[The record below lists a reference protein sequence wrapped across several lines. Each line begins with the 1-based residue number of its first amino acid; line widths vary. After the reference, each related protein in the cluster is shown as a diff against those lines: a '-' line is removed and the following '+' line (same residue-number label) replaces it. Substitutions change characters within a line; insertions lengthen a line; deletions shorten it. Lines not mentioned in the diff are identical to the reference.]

1 MQICDIIKS
10 KVIVKSMSK
19 NDNNE
24 IEWNEEIIKYIEY
37 KAKRTNELRERIKK
51 EQEDWEF
58 YPVFL
63 RDNLEKLCK
72 EEVSK
77 KKEKDENDAD
87 RKLIKLFNNKYYYN
101 KGYSDGTHDA
111 IKILATA
118 LNYTEKELNQIL
130 SEHKK

>member
-1 MQICDIIKS
+1 M
-10 KVIVKSMSK
+10 KSMSK

-37 KAKRTNELRERIKK
+37 KAKRTNELRQRIKK

>member
-1 MQICDIIKS
+1 MKR
-10 KVIVKSMSK
+10 
-19 NDNNE
+19 N
-24 IEWNEEIIKYIEY
+24 
-37 KAKRTNELRERIKK
+37 AKKQNSFFAERGASSGINATKLRNLYPTFAPERIKK

-130 SEHKK
+130 SEHKKQIYLILYYFV

>member
-1 MQICDIIKS
+1 M
-10 KVIVKSMSK
+10 KSMSK